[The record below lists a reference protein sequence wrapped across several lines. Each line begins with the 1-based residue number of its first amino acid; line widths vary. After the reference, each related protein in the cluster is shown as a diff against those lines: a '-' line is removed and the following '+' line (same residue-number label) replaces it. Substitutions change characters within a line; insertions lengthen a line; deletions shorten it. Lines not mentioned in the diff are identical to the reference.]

1 MRLYFKYFSIHL
13 RSAMEYK
20 ISFFLTAIGQGMT
33 TVFSFLCMYFL
44 FDRFGNIEGYTFNQ
58 VLLCFSTIF
67 ISFALAECFARGFDR
82 FSTIISNGEFD
93 RIMLRPR
100 NEIIQVLGIKI
111 EFSRIGRL
119 IQAIVIFI
127 YGITTCNVGWTL
139 GKIFT
144 LTLMIIGGVCLF
156 FSLFMIYATICFYTI
171 EGLEFMNVF
180 TDGGREIAQYPLNIY
195 SDWVLKFFTF
205 IIPLAFVNYY
215 PYLYLIDRVK
225 ENKVLYM
232 ISPICAI
239 LFVLPA
245 YVLWKIGIKHYKSI
259 GS

>member
-13 RSAMEYK
+13 RAAMEYK
-20 ISFFLTAIGQGMT
+20 TSFFLTAIGQGLT
-33 TVFSFLCMYFL
+33 TAFSFLSMYFL
-44 FDRFGNIEGYTFNQ
+44 FYRFGNIEGYTFNQ
-58 VLLCFSTIF
+58 VLLCFSTISM
-67 ISFALAECFARGFDR
+67 SFALAECFGRGFDR

-100 NEIIQVLGIKI
+100 NEIIQVLGSKI

-119 IQAIVIFI
+119 LQALIIFI
-127 YGITTCNVGWTL
+127 YGIITCNIGWTI

-144 LTLMIIGGVCLF
+144 LILMIVGGVVLF

-171 EGLEFMNVF
+171 EGLEFMNIF

-195 SDWVLKFFTF
+195 SEWVLKFFTF
-205 IIPLAFVNYY
+205 VIPLAFVNYY
-215 PYLYLIDRVK
+215 PYLYIIDRIG
-225 ENKVLYM
+225 ENKILYM
-232 ISPICAI
+232 LSPICSI
-239 LFVLPA
+239 FFIVPA
-245 YVLWKIGIKHYKSI
+245 YVLWRVGVKHYKST

>member
-1 MRLYFKYFSIHL
+1 MRLYFKYFSIHF

-20 ISFFLTAIGQGMT
+20 TSFFLTAIGQGMT
-33 TVFSFLCMYFL
+33 TAFSFLSMYFL
-44 FDRFGNIEGYTFNQ
+44 FNRFGSIEGYTFNQ

-67 ISFALAECFARGFDR
+67 ISFALAECFGRGFDR
-82 FSTIISNGEFD
+82 FSAIISNGEFD
-93 RIMLRPR
+93 RIMIRPR
-100 NEIIQVLGIKI
+100 NEIIQVLGSKI

-127 YGITTCNVGWTL
+127 YGITTCGVEWTL

-156 FSLFMIYATICFYTI
+156 FGLFMIYAAICFFTI
-171 EGLEFMNVF
+171 EGLEFMNIF

-195 SDWVLKFFTF
+195 NNWVLKFFTF
-205 IIPLAFVNYY
+205 IVPLAFVNYY
-215 PYLYLIDRVK
+215 PYLYLIDRIY

-232 ISPICAI
+232 ISPVCAI
-239 LFVLPA
+239 LFIVPA
-245 YVLWKIGIKHYKSI
+245 FVLWKIGVRHYKSI

>member
-20 ISFFLTAIGQGMT
+20 TSFLLTTIGQGMT
-33 TVFSFLCMYFL
+33 TTFSFLCMYFL
-44 FDRFGNIEGYTFNQ
+44 FNRFGNIEGYTFNQ

-67 ISFALAECFARGFDR
+67 ISFALAECFGRGFDR

-100 NEIIQVLGIKI
+100 NEIIQVLGSKI

-127 YGITTCNVGWTL
+127 YGISTCNIGWTG

-215 PYLYLIDRVK
+215 PYLYLIDRVHG
-225 ENKVLYM
+225 NKILYM
-232 ISPICAI
+232 ISPICAM
-239 LFVLPA
+239 LFIVPA
-245 YVLWKIGIKHYKSI
+245 YILWRIGMRHYKSI